1 MTNRIK
7 GRLIRYGAVALDVG
21 APLIATMTQFPVWV
35 DKSADATVSGMFL
48 FLAALCCIPFFRQL
62 REVMKNPANP
72 FFWIIVVGILVA
84 LRKIIDEMILVGVV
98 AAIAN
103 ITGAFLY
110 KWGQAVEARPEQD
123 DAPTE

>member
-1 MTNRIK
+1 MTNRFK
-7 GRLIRYGAVALDVG
+7 GKLIRYGAVALDVG

-48 FLAALCCIPFFRQL
+48 FLATLCCIPFFRQL
-62 REVMKNPANP
+62 KEVMKNPANP
-72 FFWIIVVGILVA
+72 VFWIIVVGILIS

-103 ITGAFLY
+103 ITGSFIY

-123 DAPTE
+123 GTPTE

>member
-1 MTNRIK
+1 MTNRFK
-7 GRLIRYGAVALDVG
+7 GKLIRYGAVSLDVG
-21 APLIATMTQFPVWV
+21 APLIATLTQFPVWV

-48 FLAALCCIPFFRQL
+48 FLAALCCIPFFRQIK
-62 REVMKNPANP
+62 EVMKNPANP
-72 FFWIIVVGILVA
+72 VFWIVVVGILIS

-103 ITGAFLY
+103 ITGSFIY

-123 DAPTE
+123 GTPTG

>member
-103 ITGAFLY
+103 ITGSFLY
-110 KWGQAVEARPEQD
+110 KWGQAVEARPERD